1 MKKNSTL
8 FTAFI
13 MVFALCIF
21 CAGCAKTAPS
31 ADLWAEA
38 VYTENTEHGNGEKTI
53 SVEVVTPEKT
63 ITFTLHTDKNTLGDA
78 LLEHALIEGEK
89 GAYGLYVKKVNGILA
104 DYDVDQ
110 SYWGLN
116 KNGES
121 MMTGVDGAEISDGD
135 RYSIVYTKQ

>member
-1 MKKNSTL
+1 MKKSTL

-13 MVFALCIF
+13 MFLALCIF
-21 CAGCAKTAPS
+21 CTGCAKTAPS
-31 ADLWAEA
+31 ADLWADA
-38 VYTENTEHGNGEKTI
+38 MYTENTELGNGEKTI

-63 ITFTLHTDKNTLGDA
+63 VVFTLHTDKSILGEA
-78 LLEHALIEGEK
+78 LVEHNLIEGEK

-104 DYDVDQ
+104 DYDINGC
-110 SYWGLN
+110 YWGFN
-116 KNGES
+116 KNGEG

>member
-1 MKKNSTL
+1 MKKSTL
-8 FTAFI
+8 FTAVI
-13 MVFALCIF
+13 MFLALCIF

-31 ADLWAEA
+31 ADLWADA
-38 VYTENTEHGNGEKTI
+38 MYTENTELGNGEKTI

-63 ITFTLHTDKNTLGDA
+63 VVFTLRTDKNILGEA
-78 LLEHALIEGEK
+78 LVEHSLIEGEK

-104 DYDVDQ
+104 DYDINGC
-110 SYWGLN
+110 YWGFN
-116 KNGES
+116 KNGEG

>member
-1 MKKNSTL
+1 MKKSTL
-8 FTAFI
+8 FTAVILFL
-13 MVFALCIF
+13 ALCIF

-31 ADLWAEA
+31 ADLWADA
-38 VYTENTEHGNGEKTI
+38 MYTENTELGNGEKTI

-63 ITFTLHTDKNTLGDA
+63 VVFTLRTDKNILGEA
-78 LLEHALIEGEK
+78 LVEHNLIEGEK

-104 DYDVDQ
+104 DYDINGC
-110 SYWGLN
+110 YWGFN
-116 KNGES
+116 KNGEG